1 MPSHARAVSLMTKI
15 MYQCRP
21 ARTTTM
27 ARCRACQAPSPGCLT
42 EELGGV
48 IGNRGAAARW
58 LDSFL
63 KVQQDE
69 AFVFVCAKRVEETA
83 SAGRSL
89 E

>member
-1 MPSHARAVSLMTKI
+1 
-15 MYQCRP
+15 
-21 ARTTTM
+21 
-27 ARCRACQAPSPGCLT
+27 
-42 EELGGV
+42 V

-69 AFVFVCAKRVEETA
+69 AFVFVCAKRVEEAA